1 MDSQRT
7 ALYLLIL
14 LLSLPGLCFGEA
26 TSLSNSQLGDVVT
39 SKGTLAQSD
48 ATDKEGEETLYKELY
63 KTAPAS
69 SVQLQERVTAPE
81 AMVTMPKSTYL
92 NTGNSGLDMNALYQ
106 SVTAPKGQNP

>member
-14 LLSLPGLCFGEA
+14 LLSLPSLSFGET
-26 TSLSNSQLGDVVT
+26 TSLSNDQLGDVVT
-39 SKGTLAQSD
+39 SEGTLAQSD
-48 ATDKEGEETLYKELY
+48 ATDKEGEKPPYKDLY
-63 KTAPAS
+63 KTAPAKGA
-69 SVQLQERVTAPE
+69 QLQERATAPE